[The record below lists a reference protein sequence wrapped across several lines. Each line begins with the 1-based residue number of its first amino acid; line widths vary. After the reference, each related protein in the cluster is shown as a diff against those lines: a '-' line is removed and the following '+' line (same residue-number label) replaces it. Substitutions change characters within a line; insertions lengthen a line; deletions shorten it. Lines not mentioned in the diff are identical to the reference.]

1 MYCSAR
7 HKIRMPLL
15 LLISF
20 TLLNVPGLL
29 AQRWMEN
36 LDRGTV
42 AVRVSSTKVFLS
54 WRLLGTEPAATG
66 FNIYRDGVK
75 LNATPLSLTNYT
87 DNTTT
92 NGQYNVKAVVNGT
105 EDNRGNPVSVW
116 AKQYLQLPLQPPA
129 GGTTPDAVAYTYT
142 ANDASTA
149 DLDGDGK
156 YEIIL
161 KWDPTNSKDNSQS
174 GYTGNVFI
182 DAYTLNGTRLWRID
196 LGRNIRAGAHYTQF
210 LVYDFDNDGK
220 AEMAC
225 KTADGTID
233 GTGTVIGNATADYRN
248 SNGYVLTGPE
258 YLTVFNGLTGAA
270 MDTKAYTPARGT
282 VSSWG
287 DSYGN
292 RVDRFLATVAYLD
305 GVNPSM
311 IFGRGYYTRLVRSA
325 WDFRNGTL
333 QQKWIFD
340 SNTSGNSAYA
350 GQGNHQLTAGDPDAD
365 GKDEICN
372 GSSAVNDD
380 GTGFYVNG
388 LGHGD
393 ALHMSD
399 MDPDRPGLEVWQ
411 CHEEPAKYGQYG
423 LEFRDAKTGTPLWG
437 VPGNNADIGR
447 ALAADIDPRYKGY
460 ECWGATGRLYNCHGD
475 SIGPN
480 RPTMNHAVWWDGD
493 LLRELLDGT
502 KLEKWNY
509 TTNSMNRLLTL
520 YLPELG
526 SGESNNTTKANPCLT
541 ADILGDWREEI
552 ILRSADNLFLNIY
565 TTIDTTAYRF
575 YTLMH
580 DPQYRLAIAWQNGA
594 YNQPPHPGFYLG
606 EGMSTPP
613 VPQIKLVNDV
623 ITATGNPTLNN
634 NAITISPNPSGQDF
648 TITLNG
654 TFSWK
659 VVDAAGRFIGKGN
672 AINRFTTGDK
682 LLPGLYFLVLTQ
694 KNKSITRTLIKL

>member
-7 HKIRMPLL
+7 HKIRIPLL

-20 TLLNVPGLL
+20 LLLNVSALL

-42 AVRVSSTKVFLS
+42 AVRVNSTKVFLS
-54 WRLLGTEPAATG
+54 WRLLGTEPAATT
-66 FNIYRDGVK
+66 FNIYRNGVK
-75 LNATPLSLTNYT
+75 INPAPVSLTNYT

-92 NGQYNVKAVVNGT
+92 DGTYVVKALINGT
-105 EDNRGNPVSVW
+105 EDNRGNPVTVW
-116 AKQYLQLPLQPPA
+116 AKQYLQIPLQPPA

-182 DAYTLNGTRLWRID
+182 DAYKLDGTRLWRID

-225 KTADGTID
+225 KTADGTKD
-233 GTGTVIGNATADYRN
+233 GTGTVIGNAAADFRN
-248 SNGYVLTGPE
+248 SNGYILSGPE

-270 MDTKAYTPARGT
+270 MDTKDYTPARGT

-292 RVDRFLATVAYLD
+292 RVDRFLACVAYTD

-311 IFGRGYYTRLVRSA
+311 VFGRGYYTRLVRSA
-325 WDFRNGTL
+325 WDFRNGVL

-350 GQGNHQLTAGDPDAD
+350 GQGNHQLTVGDPDGD

-423 LEFRDAKTGTPLWG
+423 LEFRDARTGTPLWG

-447 ALAADIDPRYKGY
+447 ALAADIDPRYRGY
-460 ECWGATGRLYNCHGD
+460 EMWGATGRLYNCHGD

-480 RPTMNHAVWWDGD
+480 RPTMNHAVYWDGD

-509 TTNSMNRLLTL
+509 TTNSLNRLLTL

-526 SGESNNTTKANPCLT
+526 NGESNNTTKANPCLT

-552 ILRSADNLFLNIY
+552 ILRSNDNLFLNIY
-565 TTIDTTAYRF
+565 TTVDTTTHRI

-580 DPQYRLAIAWQNGA
+580 DPQYRLAVAWQNGA

-606 EGMSTPP
+606 DGMSNPP
-613 VPQIKLVNDV
+613 VPNIKLVNDIV
-623 ITATGNPTLNN
+623 TATGNPTLNN
-634 NAITISPNPSGQDF
+634 NKVVLYPNPSAHQF
-648 TITLNG
+648 TLQLNG
-654 TFSWK
+654 SFTWTLY
-659 VVDAAGRFIGKGN
+659 DATGRFAGQGN
-672 AINRFTTGDK
+672 AINQFTTGDK
-682 LLPGLYFLVLTQ
+682 LLPGLYFLVIKQ
-694 KNKSITRTLIKL
+694 KNKSITRTLIKQ